1 MNTQDFEIE
10 NKILI
15 RYRGKGSSAVSPRKT
30 VHVSIPDGVIK
41 IGDSAFSC
49 CNGIGSIEIPDSVI
63 SIGVDAFYN
72 CKNLKYINLPE
83 SLTKIESEAFQD
95 CTALENIML
104 PAQLQHLGTAVFPR
118 SLKLKQFPDGF
129 LILNHILY
137 EYLGS
142 DKTVKIPEGVTHAIA
157 RSVNDWETPVEHV
170 IFPESMR
177 TFDYYTMTKSEETK
191 SITWHGIQ
199 IFFDQEILYWREAV
213 ALAEQI
219 RQFLQNPDRRK
230 YRKILRNKR
239 FDMISCLEDQAFR
252 KILHTG
258 RIYPDRHIDEYIRF
272 TIENQY
278 YTKQVILTDYKYQ
291 YCDFT
296 ETGENLKL

>member
-41 IGDSAFSC
+41 IG
-49 CNGIGSIEIPDSVI
+49 
-63 SIGVDAFYN
+63 VDAFYN

-83 SLTKIESEAFQD
+83 SLTEIEDYAFQE
-95 CTALENIML
+95 CTALEDIML
-104 PAQLQHLGTAVFPR
+104 PEQIQRLGTAVFPR
-118 SLKLKQFPDGF
+118 NLKLKQFPDGF

-142 DKTVKIPEGVTHAIA
+142 DKIVKIPEGVTHTMAQ
-157 RSVNDWETPVEHV
+157 SVNNWGMPVEQV
-170 IFPESMR
+170 IFPESIQ
-177 TFDYYTMTKSEETK
+177 TFNPYTMIMSEETK
-191 SITWHGIQ
+191 SITWKGIQ
-199 IFFDQEILYWREAV
+199 IFLAENILYWREAIE
-213 ALAEQI
+213 LAEYI
-219 RQFLQNPDRRK
+219 RYFLQNPDHKKSGRFLRR
-230 YRKILRNKR
+230 RE
-239 FDMISCLEDQAFR
+239 FDMLSFLEDQVFQE
-252 KILHTG
+252 ILHTR
-258 RIYPDRHIDEYIRF
+258 RIYSDQDIDKYIRF

-278 YTKQVILTDYKYQ
+278 YIKQVILTDYKYQ